1 MKNSIQKRLFKSF
14 TIVIALVVILLEA
27 FVIFATNT
35 ISYQNMERIMT
46 DNLDY
51 AMNSIVFRTESLDIL
66 DILDPSFRQYFNDNN
81 AQVQIIN
88 QDGYVIFDSLG
99 VFYTEKIVYPDITM
113 ARNGQRGVWRGRV
126 DYSNDQVMAMS
137 APIINSTNTNIGTLR
152 MVISLNRLNALKIKY
167 IGYFIGLGLLAI
179 FIALIISRYLAE
191 KIVRPL
197 KVLNDVA
204 VKIADGQFNIR
215 SSIDSHDEI
224 EQVSDSINYMAE
236 ELIKR
241 DQLKNDFISSV
252 SHELRTPLTSIKGWA
267 LTILNSENM
276 DPDLKKEGLEII
288 VNEADR
294 LSDMVEELLDFSSFT
309 SGKISLKKEEVDV
322 AYFLNEIVKQMKP
335 RVLSSGHM
343 FLTDF
348 GDDLGQMVVDRDRM
362 KQVFIN
368 IIDNA
373 IKFTE
378 EPGIIAIYGRRTKA
392 DELVFT
398 IADSGIGIPEENIKR
413 VKEKFFKG
421 ALGKAHTG
429 LGLSISDEIIGLHGG
444 SLDIDSIL
452 GQGTKITVTI
462 EANLVEKKEG
472 GGA

>member
-14 TIVIALVVILLEA
+14 TAVIAIVVILLEA

-99 VFYTEKIVYPDITM
+99 VFYTEKIIYPDITM
-113 ARNGQRGVWRGRV
+113 AKNGQKGVWRGRV
-126 DYSNDQVMAMS
+126 DYSKDQVMAMS
-137 APIINSTNTNIGTLR
+137 VPIVNSTNQNIGTLR
-152 MVISLNRLNALKIKY
+152 MLISLNRLNSLKLKY
-167 IGYFIGLGLLAI
+167 TGYFIGLGLLAV
-179 FIALIISRYLAE
+179 FIALLISQYLA
-191 KIVRPL
+191 KNIVKPL
-197 KVLNDVA
+197 KNLNDVA
-204 VKIADGQFNIR
+204 VKIANGQFNVR
-215 SSIDSHDEI
+215 SSVDSHDEI

-267 LTILNSENM
+267 LTILNADKIDEK
-276 DPDLKKEGLEII
+276 LKNEGLEII

-294 LSDMVEELLDFSSFT
+294 LSDLVEELLDFSRFT
-309 SGKISLKKEEVDV
+309 SGKVSLKKEEVDV
-322 AYFLNEIVKQMKP
+322 AFFLEEIVKQMKP
-335 RVLSSGHM
+335 RVLSSGHL

-348 GDDLGQMVVDRDRM
+348 GDNLGNMVVDRDRL

-368 IIDNA
+368 ILDNA

-378 EPGIIAIYGRRTKA
+378 DPGLISIYARRTKA
-392 DELVFT
+392 DDLVFT
-398 IADSGIGIPEENIKR
+398 ISDTGIGIPEENIKR

-421 ALGKAHTG
+421 SLGKSHTG
-429 LGLSISDEIIGLHGG
+429 LGLSISDEIINLHGG
-444 SLDIDSIL
+444 NLDIESKL
-452 GQGTKITVTI
+452 GQGTKISINI
-462 EANLVEKKEG
+462 EADQLKTKDTG
-472 GGA
+472 GI

>member
-14 TIVIALVVILLEA
+14 TAVIALVVILLEA
-27 FVIFATNT
+27 FVIFATSK

-51 AMNSIVFRTESLDIL
+51 AMNSIVFRTESLDIM

-113 ARNGQRGVWRGRV
+113 AKNGQKGVWRGKV

-137 APIINSTNTNIGTLR
+137 APIINSTNENIGTLR
-152 MVISLNRLNALKIKY
+152 MVISLNKLNSLKIKY
-167 IGYFIGLGLLAI
+167 ITYFIGLGILTVL
-179 FIALIISRYLAE
+179 IALLISRYLA
-191 KIVRPL
+191 KNIVTPL
-197 KVLNDVA
+197 KSLNDVA
-204 VKIADGQFNIR
+204 VKIADGQFNVR
-215 SSIDSHDEI
+215 STIDTNDEI
-224 EQVSDSINYMAE
+224 EQVANSINYMAE

-267 LTILNSENM
+267 LTILNSEKI
-276 DPDLKKEGLEII
+276 DQKLRDEGLEII
-288 VNEADR
+288 VKEADR
-294 LSDMVEELLDFSSFT
+294 LSDMVEELLDFSRFT

-322 AYFLNEIVKQMKP
+322 SFFLEEIVKQMKP

-348 GDDLGQMVVDRDRM
+348 GENLGLMVVDRDRL

-368 IIDNA
+368 VLDNA

-378 EPGIIAIYGRRTKA
+378 DPGLISICARRTKA
-392 DELVFT
+392 DELIFVIEDT
-398 IADSGIGIPEENIKR
+398 GIGIDEKNIKR

-421 ALGKAHTG
+421 ALGKSHTG
-429 LGLSISDEIIGLHGG
+429 LGLSISDEIVNLHGG
-444 SLDIDSIL
+444 NLDIESSL
-452 GQGTKITVTI
+452 GQGTKITITI
-462 EANLVEKKEG
+462 EANIVEKKDAG
-472 GGA
+472 GI